1 MSRGGA
7 IEYWMTG
14 HPAIVGFRWSPAES
28 WGSTWWFLVASIVSY
43 LTAALAL
50 HLLLH
55 LAGRRRPLPLGPLP
69 AAHSLSMFLV
79 SSIIFAGTLL
89 SSAAEIRETRWFWLN
104 RRSSKLTHPLQWLL
118 CFPPGTRSA
127 GRVFFWS
134 YLFYLS
140 RFLHLLRTFFLI
152 ARRHRRRQSLAALL
166 LTHCALVCTSFVW
179 LEFSQ
184 SVQVA
189 AILATTLAYAVV
201 YGYRFWVA
209 VGLPP
214 AAFPGVAAG
223 CRRLLMACNLASH
236 AGVLLLHL
244 CKGDCNGIGAW
255 AFNSVLNAALLLL
268 FFLNCR
274 RSWEGI
280 EDDDSS
286 THHGRQLAGADDGD
300 SVQKDR

>member
-55 LAGRRRPLPLGPLP
+55 LAGRRRPLPWAPPRRPLP
-69 AAHSLSMFLV
+69 LHVPRLLHHFRRHAPLLRRRDPRDPLVLAQPAELEAHPPV
-79 SSIIFAGTLL
+79 AVAPLL
-89 SSAAEIRETRWFWLN
+89 
-104 RRSSKLTHPLQWLL
+104 
-118 CFPPGTRSA
+118 PPGTRSA